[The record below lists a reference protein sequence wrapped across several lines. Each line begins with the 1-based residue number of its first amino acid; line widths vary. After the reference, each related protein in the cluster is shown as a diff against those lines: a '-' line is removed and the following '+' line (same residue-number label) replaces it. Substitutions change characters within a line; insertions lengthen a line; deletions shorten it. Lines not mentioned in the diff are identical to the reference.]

1 MYRKYSVEEKIEI
14 VEGYLK
20 GEYSLDG
27 KAKELGYN
35 ACPGSFKRWVSI
47 YRAYGRDGLIERA
60 TSEGHKSYSKEF
72 KEYVVLEYLDGK
84 GSARELCAQHKI
96 SNENLLYKWVDEY
109 NSCIELTDY
118 HPVSEV
124 YMAEA
129 RRKTTLE
136 ERIEIVKA
144 CIESG
149 KDYSGTAHKYNVSYS
164 QVYSWTKKYMAD
176 GEEGLSDR
184 RGRKK
189 SENDLDETEKLRREN
204 ARLKRQLKERDMTV
218 ELLKKV
224 KELERM

>member
-47 YRAYGRDGLIERA
+47 YRAYGRDGLIECA
-60 TSEGHKSYSKEF
+60 MSKGHRSYSKEF

-84 GSARELCAQHKI
+84 GSARELCARHKI

-189 SENDLDETEKLRREN
+189 SENDLDETEKLRQEN
-204 ARLKRQLKERDMTV
+204 ARLKRQLEERDMTV

-224 KELERM
+224 KEIERM

>member
-1 MYRKYSVEEKIEI
+1 MYKKYSVEEKIEI
-14 VEGYLK
+14 VEGYLN

-35 ACPGSFKRWVSI
+35 ACPGSFKSWVSI

-60 TSEGHKSYSKEF
+60 TSKRHRSYSKEF

-84 GSARELCAQHKI
+84 GSSRELCAKYKI
-96 SNENLLYKWVDEY
+96 STENLLYKWVNEY
-109 NSCIELTDY
+109 NSCIELMDY
-118 HPVSEV
+118 HPASEV
-124 YMAEA
+124 YMAES
-129 RRKTTLE
+129 RRKTTLK

-149 KDYSGTAHKYNVSYS
+149 KAYSSIAQKYNVSYG
-164 QVYSWTKKYMAD
+164 QVYSWTKKYIAD
-176 GEEGLSDR
+176 GEDGLSDR

-189 SENDLDETEKLRREN
+189 SENDLDEIEKLRREN
-204 ARLKRQLKERDMTV
+204 ARLKRRLEEMDMTV

-224 KELERM
+224 KEIERM

>member
-1 MYRKYSVEEKIEI
+1 
-14 VEGYLK
+14 
-20 GEYSLDG
+20 
-27 KAKELGYN
+27 
-35 ACPGSFKRWVSI
+35 
-47 YRAYGRDGLIERA
+47 
-60 TSEGHKSYSKEF
+60 
-72 KEYVVLEYLDGK
+72 
-84 GSARELCAQHKI
+84 
-96 SNENLLYKWVDEY
+96 
-109 NSCIELTDY
+109 
-118 HPVSEV
+118 
-124 YMAEA
+124 MAEA

-144 CIESG
+144 YIESG

-224 KELERM
+224 KGIERM